1 MQTRSKTSRQI
12 AFDPSKYIDWHEL
25 DNMHLKDIPHCQK
38 FYVGL
43 IIIVVMALIVYAY
56 KS

>member
-1 MQTRSKTSRQI
+1 MQTRSKTPRQI
-12 AFDPSKYIDWHEL
+12 PFDPSKYIDWSEL
-25 DNMHLKDIPHCQK
+25 ENTRVKDIPHCQK

-43 IIIVVMALIVYAY
+43 IIIVVMALIVRAY